1 VVEKNINRDVVR
13 SMPIS
18 ISCIIPTFNRGRV
31 LVRTI
36 EMLFDQTV
44 PAHQIIIVDQ
54 STETPSEIAT
64 QLGQWQSDNRILWVR
79 QEEANA
85 SMARNRGA
93 MESSGEIIV
102 FLDDDIEV
110 APDFVASYQQA
121 FAEPEVLAVSGQ
133 VLEGN
138 RETVP
143 MLDSRAADP
152 DFGWMFCKRNYD
164 KPLTGNFVMAGNM
177 GVRRKEFLAIG
188 GMDERFIRGA
198 FREESDFG
206 LRWSKSGRVIH
217 YRPDV
222 SLYHLGG
229 AGVADGGAR
238 HWTRKT
244 HWMGWHH
251 YFGSWY
257 FLLNH
262 ATWKSLPYL
271 LAVDLRSAGFN
282 KRTLKKPWMIPL
294 HVCRWLSAFPYALW
308 CRFAGPRL
316 IDKKYSDR
324 RA

>member
-1 VVEKNINRDVVR
+1 MPRMTQV
-13 SMPIS
+13 SMV
-18 ISCIIPTFNRGRV
+18 IPTFNRGVV
-31 LVRTI
+31 LVKTI
-36 EMLFDQTV
+36 QMLLDQTV
-44 PAHQIIIVDQ
+44 PVHDIVVVDQ
-54 STETPSEIAT
+54 STEISPEVSI
-64 QLGQWQSDNRILWVR
+64 QLEQWHTENKIRWIR
-79 QEEANA
+79 QEEPNA

-93 MESSGEIIV
+93 LESSGDIVV

-110 APDFVASYQQA
+110 APDFVASYQRA
-121 FAEPEVLAVSGQ
+121 FEEPEILAVSGQ

-138 RETVP
+138 CETVSV
-143 MLDSRAADP
+143 LDSRATDP
-152 DFGWMFCKRNYD
+152 DIGWMFCRRNYD
-164 KPLTGNFVMAGNM
+164 KPLAGNFVMAGNM
-177 GVRRKEFLAIG
+177 GVRRTEFLAVG
-188 GMDERFIRGA
+188 GMDERFMRGA

-262 ATWKSLPYL
+262 TTWKSLPYL

-282 KRTLKKPWMIPL
+282 KRTLKTPWMIPL

-308 CRFAGPRL
+308 CRCTGPRL
-316 IDKKYSDR
+316 IGKTHSSR
-324 RA
+324 PA

>member
-1 VVEKNINRDVVR
+1 MKCSSSV
-13 SMPIS
+13 
-18 ISCIIPTFNRGRV
+18 SCVIPTFNRGVV
-31 LVRTI
+31 LVTTI
-36 EMLFDQTV
+36 QMLLDQTV
-44 PAHQIIIVDQ
+44 SAHDIVVVDQ
-54 STETPSEIAT
+54 STETPPEVAI
-64 QLGQWQSDNRILWVR
+64 QLQHWHTEKKIRWIR
-79 QEEANA
+79 QEEPNA

-93 MESSGEIIV
+93 LESSGDIIV

-110 APDFVASYQQA
+110 SSDFVASYQRA
-121 FAEPEVLAVSGQ
+121 FEQPEILAVSGQ

-138 RETVP
+138 CETVA

-152 DFGWMFCKRNYD
+152 DFGWMFCRRNYD

-177 GVRRKEFLAIG
+177 GVRRADFMAVG
-188 GMDERFIRGA
+188 GMDERFMRGA

-206 LRWSKSGRVIH
+206 LRWWKSGRVIH

-244 HWMGWHH
+244 HWTGWHH

-262 ATWKSLPYL
+262 ASWKSLPYL

-282 KRTLKKPWMIPL
+282 KRTLKTPWMIPL

-308 CRFAGPRL
+308 CRLAGPRL
-316 IDKKYSDR
+316 IPKDR
-324 RA
+324 NCPTA